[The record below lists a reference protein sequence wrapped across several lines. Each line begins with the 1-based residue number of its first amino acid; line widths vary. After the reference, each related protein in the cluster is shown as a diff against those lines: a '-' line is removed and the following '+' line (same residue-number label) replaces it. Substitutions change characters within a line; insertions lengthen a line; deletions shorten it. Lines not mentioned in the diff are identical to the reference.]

1 MRLLAGIGGAL
12 LLAIVLW
19 DAFETII
26 LPRRVNRRLRLTR
39 AFYRATWI
47 PWAASAGLVRAGNR
61 REVFLSFYGPLS
73 LVLLLALWAAGLVTG
88 FGLLQ
93 YANGSAMHAAGNETV
108 GFTTD
113 LYLSGTTFFTL
124 GLGDVAPQG
133 SFARLL
139 TVVES
144 GLGFGFLAIVIGYFP
159 VIYQAFSRREG
170 TISLLDAR
178 AGPPP
183 PAPPAPRPPRGGG
196 AGAPPPPAPVYRGG
210 GRGGRRFGSPPPPSP
225 L

>member
-1 MRLLAGIGGAL
+1 MRLPAGIGCAL
-12 LLAIVLW
+12 LMAVVLW
-19 DAFETII
+19 DAYETII

-39 AFYRATWI
+39 AFYRATWT
-47 PWAASAGLVRAGNR
+47 PWAASARLVRAGNR
-61 REVFLSFYGPLS
+61 RELFLSFYGPLS
-73 LVLLLALWAAGLVTG
+73 LVLLLVLWAAGLVTA

-93 YANGSAMHAAGNETV
+93 YANGSAMHAAGNEAP
-108 GFTTD
+108 GLATD

-139 TVVES
+139 TVIES

-159 VIYQAFSRREG
+159 VIYQAFSRRGG
-170 TISLLDAR
+170 TLSPLHAP
-178 AGPPP
+178 AGSPP
-183 PAPPAPRPPRGGG
+183 PAAQLLPPPGRRGGGGPAPRPR
-196 AGAPPPPAPVYRGG
+196 
-210 GRGGRRFGSPPPPSP
+210 

>member
-12 LLAIVLW
+12 LLAVVLW

-39 AFYRATWI
+39 AFYGATWA
-47 PWAASAGLVRAGNR
+47 PWAASARLVRAGNR

-93 YANGSAMHAAGNETV
+93 YANGSAMHAAGNEAP
-108 GFTTD
+108 GLAMD

-139 TVVES
+139 TVIES
-144 GLGFGFLAIVIGYFP
+144 GLGFGFLAIAIGYFP
-159 VIYQAFSRREG
+159 VIYQAFSRREV

-178 AGPPP
+178 AGSPP
-183 PAPPAPRPPRGGG
+183 PAAAPLRPPPRGG
-196 AGAPPPPAPVYRGG
+196 ASAPPRH
-210 GRGGRRFGSPPPPSP
+210 
-225 L
+225 

>member
-1 MRLLAGIGGAL
+1 MRLLAGFGGAL

-39 AFYRATWI
+39 AFYRATWT
-47 PWAASAGLVRAGNR
+47 PWAASARLVRAGNR
-61 REVFLSFYGPLS
+61 RELFLSFYGPLS

-93 YANGSAMHAAGNETV
+93 YANGSTMHAAGNETV

-139 TVVES
+139 RGRIGPGLRVPRDRDRLLPGDLS
-144 GLGFGFLAIVIGYFP
+144 GVLAAGGSHL
-159 VIYQAFSRREG
+159 AAR
-170 TISLLDAR
+170 R
-178 AGPPP
+178 AGGLAAQRRRAA
-183 PAPPAPRPPRGGG
+183 APPW
-196 AGAPPPPAPVYRGG
+196 
-210 GRGGRRFGSPPPPSP
+210 RR
-225 L
+225 